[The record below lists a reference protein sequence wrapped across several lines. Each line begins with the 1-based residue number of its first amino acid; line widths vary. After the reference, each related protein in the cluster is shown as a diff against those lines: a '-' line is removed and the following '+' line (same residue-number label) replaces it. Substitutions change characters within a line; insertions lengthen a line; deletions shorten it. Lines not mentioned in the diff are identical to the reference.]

1 MIEKEKLKQV
11 KSEGGKQK
19 QQKRKKK
26 QRTNKAPN
34 TSFKMNN

>member
-11 KSEGGKQK
+11 KSESGKQK

>member
-19 QQKRKKK
+19 QQKRKKNRELIK
-26 QRTNKAPN
+26 RLTLHLK
-34 TSFKMNN
+34 